1 VRTLRWSGLVGAV
14 VFLAGFIMVS
24 SVPGGGDV
32 DPSDFEDYYVND
44 DKTALAIAGLIVLSV
59 GVIILV
65 LFLHYLRT
73 TIASDLSRVAFGSG
87 MAGFAVVAVGATLL
101 ASPSAVQVFSDAD
114 FVGEE
119 VAHTF
124 ASAGF
129 GAILI
134 PGALLIG
141 LAIAAFSLAGR
152 QTAAFPS
159 WVTIAGYVAAVL
171 QLASIIFL
179 PFLVVPVWL
188 ALASIAGTRARAAEV
203 SVVAQP

>member
-1 VRTLRWSGLVGAV
+1 MRTLRWSGLVGAV

-32 DPSDFEDYYVND
+32 DPSDFDDYYVKD

-59 GVIILV
+59 GVIILL

-73 TIASDLSRVAFGSG
+73 TIGGDLSRLAFGSG
-87 MAGFAVVAVGATLL
+87 LTGFAVVAVGATLL
-101 ASPSAVQVFSDAD
+101 ASPSAVQAFSDAD

-124 ASAGF
+124 AAAGF

-141 LAIAAFSLAGR
+141 LAIATFSLAGR
-152 QTAAFPS
+152 QTGVFPS
-159 WVTIAGYVAAVL
+159 WVTIVGYVVAVL

-188 ALASIAGTRARAAEV
+188 ALASIAGTRPRNV
-203 SVVAQP
+203 ISTLV

>member
-1 VRTLRWSGLVGAV
+1 MFRWSGLVGAV

-32 DPSDFEDYYVND
+32 DPSDFDDYYVND
-44 DKTALAIAGLIVLSV
+44 DKTGLAIAGLIVLCV

-73 TIASDLSRVAFGSG
+73 TIASEFSGLAFSAGV
-87 MAGFAVVAVGATLL
+87 AGFAVVMVGASLL
-101 ASPSAVQVFSDAD
+101 ASPSAVQSFSDAD

-129 GAILI
+129 GVILI

-141 LAIAAFSLAGR
+141 LAIAAFSIAGR
-152 QTAAFPS
+152 QIESLPS
-159 WVTIAGYVAAVL
+159 WVTIIGLIVAVL
-171 QLASIIFL
+171 QLVSIFFL

-188 ALASIAGTRARAAEV
+188 ALASIAGTRRGVIEV
-203 SVVAQP
+203 AGL

>member
-1 VRTLRWSGLVGAV
+1 MRIFRWAGLVGAV
-14 VFLAGFIMVS
+14 VFLVGHIMVS

-32 DPSDFEDYYVND
+32 DPSDFDDYYVTD
-44 DKTALAIAGLIVLSV
+44 DKTGLAIAGLIIVSV
-59 GVIILV
+59 GVILLV
-65 LFLHYLRT
+65 LFLHHLRT
-73 TIASDLSRVAFGSG
+73 TIASDFSRLAFASG
-87 MAGFAVVAVGATLL
+87 MAGFSVYLVGATLL
-101 ASPSAVQVFSDAD
+101 ASPSAVQAFTDAD

-124 ASAGF
+124 AAAGF

-159 WVTIAGYVAAVL
+159 WVTIAGYVAAAL
-171 QLASIIFL
+171 QLASLIWL
-179 PFLVVPVWL
+179 PFLVVPLWL
-188 ALASIAGTRARAAEV
+188 ALASIAGTRSRAVEV
-203 SVVAQP
+203 SIVAQP

>member
-1 VRTLRWSGLVGAV
+1 MLRWSGLAGAV

-24 SVPGGGDV
+24 SVPGGGDS
-32 DPSDFEDYYVND
+32 DPSDFEKYYVTD
-44 DKTALAIAGLIVLSV
+44 DKTGLAIAGLIVLSV
-59 GVIILV
+59 GVILLV

-73 TIASDLSRVAFGSG
+73 TIPGDLSRVAFASG

-101 ASPSAVQVFSDAD
+101 ASPSAVQAFSDAD

-124 ASAGF
+124 AAAGF

-159 WVTIAGYVAAVL
+159 WVTIAGYVVAVL
-171 QLASIIFL
+171 QLAAIIWL
-179 PFLVVPVWL
+179 PFLVVSLWL
-188 ALASIAGTRARAAEV
+188 ALASIAGTRARAVEV

>member
-14 VFLAGFIMVS
+14 VFLAGFVMVS

-32 DPSDFEDYYVND
+32 DPSDFDDYYVQD

-59 GVIILV
+59 GVIILI

-73 TIASDLSRVAFGSG
+73 TIAGDVSRLAFGS
-87 MAGFAVVAVGATLL
+87 ALTGFAVVVVGATLL
-101 ASPSAVQVFSDAD
+101 ASPSAVQAFSDAD

-124 ASAGF
+124 AAAGF

-152 QTAAFPS
+152 QTGVFPS
-159 WVTIAGYVAAVL
+159 WLTIVGYVVAAL
-171 QLASIIFL
+171 QLAAIIWL

-188 ALASIAGTRARAAEV
+188 ALASIAGNRPRNVISTLV
-203 SVVAQP
+203 